1 MVESSS
7 GDGGTG
13 GGGTQGLV
21 RRQVSHASECE
32 ALSAAAASSSMAASA
47 SAAAAP
53 SDLRPL
59 RPGLSVLDALGG
71 GLEEEDPRP
80 VPGALGVNAGLDWPL
95 VDREEALE
103 ALAAVVPAEAAE
115 PPGARV
121 GVRFSPSVFMVQI
134 GCSVLENGAKGTP
147 RASPNGLGHTL
158 RFAPENC
165 IEKYV

>member
-1 MVESSS
+1 
-7 GDGGTG
+7 
-13 GGGTQGLV
+13 
-21 RRQVSHASECE
+21 
-32 ALSAAAASSSMAASA
+32 MAASA

-53 SDLRPL
+53 SDLWPL

-71 GLEEEDPRP
+71 GLEEEGPRP

-115 PPGARV
+115 PPAARV

-134 GCSVLENGAKGTP
+134 GFSVLENGARGTP
-147 RASPNGLGHTL
+147 RASPSGLGHI
-158 RFAPENC
+158 RPFAPQYC
-165 IEKYV
+165 TKKYV